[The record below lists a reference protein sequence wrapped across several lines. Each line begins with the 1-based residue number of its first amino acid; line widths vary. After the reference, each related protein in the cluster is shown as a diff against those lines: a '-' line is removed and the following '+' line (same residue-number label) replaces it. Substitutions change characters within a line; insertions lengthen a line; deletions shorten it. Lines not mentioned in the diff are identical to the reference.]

1 MPAKKTTKKAV
12 NKITKPVMEKIVVPV
27 KETCECGP
35 ECTCVPSKKRLI
47 IGISVAVVVI
57 LALLYFLR
65 SFLVVAFVN
74 GQPITRW
81 ALDRQL
87 EKAGGKQILNTKIAE
102 ILVMQEAQKQNVNIS
117 QERINEEVKKL
128 EDSFQAQGQ
137 TLDAV
142 LALQGQDRTE
152 FLRQVELQLAVE
164 EMLGRDIQ
172 ITDQEIAQYFAQ
184 NQSLFEQG
192 ATLESEKEQ
201 IKKNL
206 FDEKLTEKI
215 QPWLTDLQTKAKIIY
230 FLNL

>member
-1 MPAKKTTKKAV
+1 MPTKKTVK
-12 NKITKPVMEKIVVPV
+12 KPVKKIAKPV
-27 KETCECGP
+27 IEETDVLIEETCECGP
-35 ECTCVPSKKRLI
+35 SCTCVPNKKKLAV
-47 IGISVAVVVI
+47 GISIAVVVI
-57 LALLYFLR
+57 LALLYFFR

-87 EKAGGKQILNTKIAE
+87 EKAGGKQILSTKVAE
-102 ILVMQEAQKQNVNIS
+102 ILVMQEAQKQGVNIS
-117 QERINEEVKKL
+117 EERINAEVKKL

-142 LALQGQDRTE
+142 LAMQGQDRTE
-152 FLRQVELQLAVE
+152 FLRQIKLQLSVE
-164 EMLGRDIQ
+164 EMLGKDIQ
-172 ITDQEIAQYFAQ
+172 ITDQEVAAYFAE
-184 NQSLFEQG
+184 NKSLLGEG
-192 ATLESEKEQ
+192 ATLENQKEQ

>member
-1 MPAKKTTKKAV
+1 
-12 NKITKPVMEKIVVPV
+12 
-27 KETCECGP
+27 
-35 ECTCVPSKKRLI
+35 
-47 IGISVAVVVI
+47 
-57 LALLYFLR
+57 
-65 SFLVVAFVN
+65 VAFVN

-87 EKAGGKQILNTKIAE
+87 EKAGGKQILSTKVAE
-102 ILVMQEAQKQNVNIS
+102 ILVMQEAQKQGVNIS
-117 QERINEEVKKL
+117 EEKINSEVKKL

-142 LALQGQDRTE
+142 LAMQGQDRAE
-152 FLRQVELQLAVE
+152 FLRQIKLQLSVE
-164 EMLGRDIQ
+164 EMLGKDIQ
-172 ITDQEIAQYFAQ
+172 ITDQEVAAYFTE
-184 NQSLFEQG
+184 NKSLLGEG
-192 ATLESEKEQ
+192 ATLENQKEQ